1 MIKNAK
7 RNFSLLMLGQFISI
21 LGDRI
26 STSVFLTIAAMIVMD
41 SASSMQ
47 SSIILAFQIS
57 PFLIFGYFF
66 GLMADL
72 VEKRKILIFAD
83 FGRAGVLFL
92 LYFFHESLIF
102 LYFCVF
108 LIGFFTSMFE
118 PAKKAI
124 LPFIVR
130 KENLVF
136 FNKFFAFIEIFA
148 MLLGLGVGAFL
159 LSKIGIEKALFL
171 DACTY
176 LVSLCL
182 LLFIRYHDEIE
193 ILEKNHPKIESFKQG
208 FKRHKVELIEGFTY
222 LKSNENVKYI
232 IINLIFFHF
241 IVVALFAAA
250 MIDYSIRTF
259 DVGIG
264 ILIASGLGFTDMYV
278 GSYTTFLFLFVAVG
292 AMVTPLIKML
302 LSKLKESVLTVVV
315 FLFGFFIMMIAS
327 IMSFIFSVEV
337 FFGWFFLIIFF
348 VGIVAGLQYIR
359 FTYLIQMNTEK
370 KYMGRVVA
378 VAEIVWSL
386 ALFVGIL
393 FGSFFNDLFSYKVGF
408 MLTAFVCLLGAMSFY
423 FSRGK
428 ITW

>member
-1 MIKNAK
+1 
-7 RNFSLLMLGQFISI
+7 
-21 LGDRI
+21 
-26 STSVFLTIAAMIVMD
+26 
-41 SASSMQ
+41 
-47 SSIILAFQIS
+47 
-57 PFLIFGYFF
+57 
-66 GLMADL
+66 
-72 VEKRKILIFAD
+72 
-83 FGRAGVLFL
+83 
-92 LYFFHESLIF
+92 
-102 LYFCVF
+102 
-108 LIGFFTSMFE
+108 
-118 PAKKAI
+118 
-124 LPFIVR
+124 
-130 KENLVF
+130 
-136 FNKFFAFIEIFA
+136 
-148 MLLGLGVGAFL
+148 
-159 LSKIGIEKALFL
+159 
-171 DACTY
+171 
-176 LVSLCL
+176 
-182 LLFIRYHDEIE
+182 
-193 ILEKNHPKIESFKQG
+193 
-208 FKRHKVELIEGFTY
+208 
-222 LKSNENVKYI
+222 
-232 IINLIFFHF
+232 
-241 IVVALFAAA
+241 
-250 MIDYSIRTF
+250 
-259 DVGIG
+259 
-264 ILIASGLGFTDMYV
+264 MYV